1 MNLPFPPLPPDEPE
15 ISLPAFLKRLDAEPD
30 FARKMQ
36 AHYESHLQE
45 HHPENVQAAARQALL
60 TLKHRRGLVGAHKRQ
75 MAMME
80 LLGGDANKELRAET
94 VARLGALREGAMHF
108 ALDILEP
115 ERTQCMKR
123 LVATEE
129 FIRTLEQPDE
139 SSS

>member
-45 HHPENVQAAARQALL
+45 HHPENVRAAARQALL
-60 TLKHRRGLVGAHKRQ
+60 TLKHRRGLVGAHNRQ

-80 LLGGDANKELRAET
+80 LLGGDANKELSAET
-94 VARLGALREGAMHF
+94 VPACAPGGRRRWISRWTYWSPNGRSA
-108 ALDILEP
+108 
-115 ERTQCMKR
+115 
-123 LVATEE
+123 
-129 FIRTLEQPDE
+129 
-139 SSS
+139 